1 MNPVLNTMK
10 LSATLLN
17 NDTSNNNKND
27 IEPVIKLG
35 FGGSPFLPPSFFTDY
50 ICKYVNRNEYSE
62 VQGLSSLRE
71 LISEIYTSK
80 YNYFYSAENV
90 IIGPGTKQLMFILLK
105 ILLPEIN
112 ILLPTPAWVT
122 YSAQCKLLNK
132 NVVQI
137 KTNKNNNWKLT
148 PELFEKTVSNIS
160 SNNNLP
166 FQNVLIFTNPD
177 NPTGALYTSQELFEL
192 GEVIRKTKTIVLLDE
207 IYADVTYIDKQFV
220 SFSEFIPNRCII
232 SSGLSK
238 SLACG
243 GYRLGYFIVPS
254 DIKDIIHG
262 MTVVASETHSCIPAC
277 LQLAWHDSLKYHQN
291 DIKDYQFKCNRI
303 LSALGI
309 YCYNL
314 FKSRNID
321 CTEPCS
327 AWYLFLDFQ
336 YYTQK
341 LHDNN
346 IFNSEKLCELIL
358 KKTNVSLL
366 HGDPFLPS
374 TEETL
379 FYARI
384 CLVDFDGE
392 KAYYS
397 VPEGNIDETWLKKYC
412 RKTIEGV
419 ERICDYME
427 LI

>member
-1 MNPVLNTMK
+1 MDDRLNEMK

-27 IEPVIKLG
+27 LEPVIKLG

-50 ICKYVNRNEYSE
+50 ICKYVQRNEYSE
-62 VQGLSSLRE
+62 VQGISSLRE
-71 LISEIYTSK
+71 LISQIYTSK
-80 YNYFYSAENV
+80 YNYFYSTGNV

-122 YSAQCKLLNK
+122 YYGQCQLLHK
-132 NVVQI
+132 KVVQI
-137 KTNKNNNWKLT
+137 KTTKKGNWKLT
-148 PELFEKTVSNIS
+148 PELIERSIINNS
-160 SNNNLP
+160 SNNHLP
-166 FQNVLIFTNPD
+166 FQNVLILTNPD
-177 NPTGALYTSQELFEL
+177 NPTGSLYTSQELFEL
-192 GEVIRKTKTIVLLDE
+192 GETIRKTNTIVLLDE
-207 IYADVTYIDKQFV
+207 IYADVTYIDKKFV
-220 SFSEFIPNRCII
+220 SLAEFIPNRCII

-243 GYRLGYFIVPS
+243 GYRLGYFIIPS
-254 DIKDIIHG
+254 DITNIMHG
-262 MTVVASETHSCIPAC
+262 MSVVASETHSCIPAC

-291 DIKDYQFKCNRI
+291 DIKEYQFKCNKI

-327 AWYLFLDFQ
+327 SWYLFLDFQ

-341 LHDNN
+341 LNDNG
-346 IFNSEKLCELIL
+346 IFTSEDLCKMIL
-358 KKTNVSLL
+358 KETNVSILQ
-366 HGDPFLPS
+366 GEPFLPS
-374 TEETL
+374 SDETI

-392 KAYYS
+392 KAYHGI
-397 VPEGNIDETWLKKYC
+397 PEGNIDETWLKKYC